1 MIKPLTFKLLTVD
14 LIILTDVAIVRNNFI
29 TYDTGLVRII
39 RSLSKRYSTIIFGWN
54 REGRKSYN
62 IEELKKEIV
71 GKTSP
76 NNSLALKILKLKA
89 PVREVSFMD
98 NLPLV
103 IFLPLFWIW
112 VFFNLVITKPKIVQ
126 ACDLDTVLPCYIYKK
141 IFRKK
146 MIFYIFDRY
155 AMTFIPTRFKMLFY
169 TVQNAEE
176 FFSKKADVLVTVGKR
191 VLDTF
196 KKKPEHCAII
206 ANSPE
211 DYNHDNREK
220 PGRGD
225 TLKVVYGGHIMPG
238 RGLENIASAVSEL
251 VKVEFCIYG
260 LVIDKKLLDELVSIP
275 NVKYKGFLA
284 TCDEYYES
292 IMTADVMIAVY
303 TLNVPS
309 NSITT
314 HNKTYEAMMCGIPII
329 TNLSTEFV
337 REIGYGITV
346 DYDSIDEIRSALIT
360 LRDNPELCKSLGKNG
375 RRAFLEKYN
384 WKETEKELYR
394 IYDNL
399 LVSPNI
405 IP

>member
-1 MIKPLTFKLLTVD
+1 
-14 LIILTDVAIVRNNFI
+14 
-29 TYDTGLVRII
+29 
-39 RSLSKRYSTIIFGWN
+39 
-54 REGRKSYN
+54 
-62 IEELKKEIV
+62 
-71 GKTSP
+71 
-76 NNSLALKILKLKA
+76 
-89 PVREVSFMD
+89 
-98 NLPLV
+98 
-103 IFLPLFWIW
+103 
-112 VFFNLVITKPKIVQ
+112 
-126 ACDLDTVLPCYIYKK
+126 
-141 IFRKK
+141 

-169 TVQNAEE
+169 TVQKTEE
-176 FFSKKADVLVTVGKR
+176 FFSKEADVLVTVGKK

-211 DYNHDNREK
+211 DYNHGNRET

-225 TLKVVYGGHIMPG
+225 ILTIVYGGHIMRG
-238 RGLENIASAVSEL
+238 RGLENIASAVKEIIN
-251 VKVEFCIYG
+251 VEFCIYG

-275 NVKYKGFLA
+275 NVKYKGFL
-284 TCDEYYES
+284 TSCDEYYES
-292 IMTADVMIAVY
+292 IMKADVMIAVY

-309 NSITT
+309 NSITM

-329 TNLSTEFV
+329 TNLSPEFV
-337 REIGYGITV
+337 KEIGFGITV
-346 DYDSIDEIRSALIT
+346 DYDSIDEISSAIIT

-384 WKETEKELYR
+384 WKEAEKELHR